1 MTFIVPAPCKLFAK
15 AAGINHNISPVP
27 IFLPLG
33 LFHTITAYSCSLTC
47 SSVKKNIFKSETNTQ
62 SPLVWLFW
70 TSLQA
75 MLISRSRAW
84 LKFMSLLLGDI
95 FVKTASKLQGVGW
108 VFPMAMADWLIKE
121 AIVLYSPQ
129 ILSTSLSTK
138 LTQRGKVKMS
148 HLS

>member
-1 MTFIVPAPCKLFAK
+1 MTYIVPAPCKLFVK
-15 AAGINHNISPVP
+15 AAGINHNISPMP

-33 LFHTITAYSCSLTC
+33 LFHTITAYSWSLTR
-47 SSVKKNIFKSETNTQ
+47 SSVKKNIFKSETNMQ
-62 SPLVWLFW
+62 FPLMWLFW

-75 MLISRSRAW
+75 MLISCPRAG
-84 LKFMSLLLGDI
+84 LKFMSLLFGDI

-108 VFPMAMADWLIKE
+108 VFPMAMADWLIKG

-138 LTQRGKVKMS
+138 PTQRGKVKMS